1 MTALAYA
8 YGTATA
14 DVNSTSTSFVD
25 MSASSNIDAADLQG
39 DEEYLIIA
47 RTLLNG
53 NNGNQLFEM
62 QIEAGGSEISGS
74 SLSNSKIEPRRGGA
88 SFGFEQMFLH
98 RYTTPATPVDLNQQ
112 YRAPSGYR
120 VQSAHRDILML
131 KLGSDSDALTEN
143 SAFYWDEDTT
153 SHTSLDNSAWTD
165 TASVTIGDGSSDYLV
180 IAVVH
185 AEVNST
191 SASLRVRIGGDVT
204 GAPLDDYLELEGE
217 DTSEIWNVPYSCVLD
232 APDAST
238 AVTVQVQTDDSS
250 SGAFDVTN
258 VRLVAIRLDSFDQHT
273 TRNTSTATALSV
285 EDAWTELES
294 NISLTTAAA
303 TRDVVCFTGFAHTTG
318 DTNKAVRLRIQ
329 DDASG
334 DFPHPQFGI
343 TFSNGSADRR
353 HTYAIGINPGI
364 SASTS
369 LSLDIDAME
378 SADVSP
384 APTRLNTHTA
394 LFVTELAAVAGGGEQ
409 AGSLASMGVGY

>member
-8 YGTATA
+8 YATA
-14 DVNSTSTSFVD
+14 QANVTSTSTSFVD
-25 MSASSNIDAADLQG
+25 MSTSSDINAADLQG
-39 DEEYLIIA
+39 GEEYLIIA

-53 NNGNQLFEM
+53 NNGNQHYEM

-74 SLSNSKIEPRRGGA
+74 SLSNSLIEPRRGGA
-88 SFGFEQMFLH
+88 AFGHEQMFLH
-98 RYTTPATPVDLNQQ
+98 RYTCPAIAVDISQQ
-112 YRAPSGYR
+112 FKAPSGYT
-120 VQSAHRDILML
+120 VQSAHREILAL

-143 SAFYWDEDTT
+143 SAFYWSEDST

-191 SASLRVRIGGDVT
+191 SQSLRVRIGGDVT

-217 DTSEIWNVPYSCVLD
+217 DTSEVWNCGYSAVLE
-232 APDAST
+232 APAAST
-238 AVTVQVQTDDSS
+238 VVTVQVQTDDST

-258 VRLVAIRLDSFDQHT
+258 CRLVAIRLDSFEGHT
-273 TRNTSTATALSV
+273 IRNTSTATALSV
-285 EDAWTELES
+285 EDAWTELEA
-294 NISLTTAAA
+294 NIALTTAAA
-303 TRDVVCFTGFAHTTG
+303 TRDVICFTGFGYTTG

-329 DDASG
+329 DDSLG
-334 DFPHPQFGI
+334 NFPQSEFG
-343 TFSNGSADRR
+343 TSVSNGSADRR
-353 HTYAIGINPGI
+353 YTYAIGINPSI

-369 LSLDIDAME
+369 LSIDIDAME
-378 SADVSP
+378 TADVAP
-384 APTRLNTHTA
+384 APARLNSHTA
-394 LFVTELAAVAGGGEQ
+394 LFVTELAAVSGGEQ